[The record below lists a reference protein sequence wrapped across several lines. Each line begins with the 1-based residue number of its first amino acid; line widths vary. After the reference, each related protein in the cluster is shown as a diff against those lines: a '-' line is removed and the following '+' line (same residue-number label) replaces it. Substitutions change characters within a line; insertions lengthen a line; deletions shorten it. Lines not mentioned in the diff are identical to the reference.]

1 MRVHKYRAWNKT
13 LSRWEEVNHEWL
25 YHNDDDGLMYANV
38 VTQDN
43 ISCEI
48 VLDEFTGLHDKEGV
62 EIYEGDI
69 INILAP
75 IGAEEGIT
83 LEGVW
88 DVFYSQPCPGE
99 AHYWGMHSKRGNYR
113 LSGPA
118 LAFSE
123 VIGNI
128 HQHPELMEGV

>member
-1 MRVHKYRAWNKT
+1 MREIKFRAWST
-13 LSRWEEVNHEWL
+13 SSEEMYMLDPSIKDGAQLFDL
-25 YHNDDDGLMYANV
+25 YEGNSGTWKVM
-38 VTQDN
+38 Q
-43 ISCEI
+43 
-48 VLDEFTGLHDKEGV
+48 FTGLHDKEGV